1 MAQVPIQIPTEDEQE
16 RYLDR
21 GLKRIKAQSFHINT
35 SIDKRSLRQCLR
47 ETYVMLNELRID
59 KLTPKNYYHLFTSIF
74 DEMLVV
80 ENFFKEQIKRGR
92 KVRDLYDLVQEA
104 KHVIP
109 RLYLM
114 ISVGGLIMENEPNST
129 EEIIT
134 DLLGMIKGI
143 QNPIR
148 GLFTRYFLLKRIKDK
163 LPDKGN
169 KYLEEGGK
177 FEDTLKFII
186 QNMEEMNY
194 LWIRISAEAT
204 VGPEKI
210 LRDRE
215 RVELKI
221 LVGESI
227 NRLSSLDGLTIEIY
241 EQQVLP
247 KLLKIIL
254 QSNDIMSQQYLMEC
268 IIHAFSDNYNIKCIE
283 LLLTTVSKLLPGV
296 DTQSLYINIMEK
308 LANFITTNSG
318 ENASEEDKQLVAV
331 ATGVYP
337 TLIEYFNRLQKE
349 IFMLGADMDILKLLD
364 LNAAFLK
371 YSIQCKE
378 NDVLE
383 SINHVLSCTLQC
395 FRVYNRIL
403 SNDGLK
409 KLNRLLE
416 VPLTSDYSIFDM
428 ADFDGLIEFLN
439 NVYKKNLSLNIIQS
453 ICNPDS
459 KEVVDSVEK
468 VQKLFK
474 LIRPLM
480 EDMEEIFQEDLE
492 ILESEQ
498 SELCKLLYVIKTD
511 EPEIHLQILE
521 QFKIAFLKGGEKR
534 KKITLPTLANN
545 VILFCHKLT
554 SGYDNKNGL
563 ISEEQK
569 KNTYV
574 VKSIETFDVNKIEDN
589 ETFNKLM
596 LSIYKLLNEIITIIE
611 ETNPELAFKL
621 YLLSAS
627 QVNTI
632 QSDRNNFE
640 ESCDF
645 FMNAA
650 MKIYQEVK
658 YNQNVKYQL
667 LSNIC
672 AYLLNFTILSKEKVE
687 NILKILIETGSKI
700 PKRGDQ
706 VNSMLDIGQVYYFV
720 FKDGKKVTECINKAR
735 RFADFALTNPQNLSL
750 YIEMLNKYL
759 YYADLGDESVTVT
772 ADQIEDI
779 IELTKNHIETIKTE
793 MALDANFVTSVE
805 TYFNKTIEYILK
817 MKKTENHKPIYDSL
831 QNN

>member
-1 MAQVPIQIPTEDEQE
+1 MAQVQIQIPTEDEQE

-474 LIRPLM
+474 LIKPLM

-650 MKIYQEVK
+650 MKIYQEGK